1 MIIQL
6 TVPSL
11 AVLLIAIAPARVS
24 LQTPRRPAAPA
35 APCDAPVWGD
45 MVPAFETR
53 VQAYIALRQQLESQG
68 PSSAA
73 ALAGRIRAARA
84 TARPG
89 EMFTAALAVEIKKSL
104 TRALDSDT
112 LKVIMDDNP
121 GEIPSQVND
130 EYREGSPLSSMPPN
144 ILAALPR
151 LPEGVEYR
159 FVERHLIL
167 LDTPARVVIDRIP
180 YAIGSSATAGNCR

>member
-1 MIIQL
+1 
-6 TVPSL
+6 
-11 AVLLIAIAPARVS
+11 
-24 LQTPRRPAAPA
+24 
-35 APCDAPVWGD
+35 
-45 MVPAFETR
+45 
-53 VQAYIALRQQLESQG
+53 
-68 PSSAA
+68 
-73 ALAGRIRAARA
+73 
-84 TARPG
+84 
-89 EMFTAALAVEIKKSL
+89 MFTAALAVEIKKSL
-104 TRALDSDT
+104 TRALDADT